1 MTKTQNSRLKRNGA
15 LLGALIALVG
25 TFEGLR
31 TYAYRDP
38 VGIPTI
44 CFGET
49 RGVKMGDKATVAECK
64 EMLGTALIE
73 FEMGMRAC
81 LRAPDALPDGAYMAF
96 ISFAYNVGTGAFC
109 KSTLARKANAGDIRG
124 ACNELPKWATARGIK
139 LPGLVKR
146 REAERQLCLK
156 GL

>member
-1 MTKTQNSRLKRNGA
+1 MATRLQRNSA
-15 LLGALIALVG
+15 LLAALVATVG
-25 TFEGLR
+25 AFEGLR

-49 RGVKMGDKATVAECK
+49 RGVKMGDRATVAECK
-64 EMLGTALIE
+64 QMLGDRLIE
-73 FEMGMRAC
+73 FEMGVRSC
-81 LRAPDALPDGAYMAF
+81 LRAPDAVPDGAYAAF

-109 KSTLARKANAGDIRG
+109 GSTLARKVNAGDLRG
-124 ACNELPKWATARGIK
+124 ACNELPKWAKARGIK